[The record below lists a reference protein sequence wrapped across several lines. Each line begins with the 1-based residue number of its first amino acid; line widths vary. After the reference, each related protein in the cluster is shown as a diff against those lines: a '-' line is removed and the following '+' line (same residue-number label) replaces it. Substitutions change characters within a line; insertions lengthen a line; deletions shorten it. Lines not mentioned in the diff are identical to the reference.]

1 MAKTQTLQ
9 TALSRTGD
17 RIAYKKH
24 SFVYNISKY
33 RILYLMAL
41 PAIIGFFIFQYIPAI
56 GGWFVAFTRYDI
68 IDGFYNSPWVG
79 FKWFI
84 QFVNDPFFFRLIRN
98 TFLISFYSLIFGF
111 PAPILLAI
119 LLNEIK
125 SNGFKRTTQTITY
138 LPHFVST
145 VIVVGILYNFFGYSG
160 IINSFLG
167 SFGIDP
173 VDFVGSARW
182 FRPLY
187 IGSGIWQ
194 GVGWGSILYLAALT
208 GVDPQLYEA
217 AIIDGANRFRRIWHI
232 TLPGIAPVVTVL
244 LILRLSDLLSVGF
257 EKVYL
262 MYNPGIYDVA
272 DVIQTYV
279 YRRGIQGLDFSYAGA
294 VGLFNAMVGLVLL
307 IAANYISRSVSE
319 HSLW

>member
-1 MAKTQTLQ
+1 MQ
-9 TALSRTGD
+9 
-17 RIAYKKH
+17 
-24 SFVYNISKY
+24 NISKF

-41 PAIIGFFIFQYIPAI
+41 PAIVGFAIFQYVPSIGGFFIS
-56 GGWFVAFTRYDI
+56 FTRYDI
-68 IDGFYNSPWVG
+68 IDGFFRSPWVG

-84 QFVNDPFFFRLIRN
+84 QFVHDPFFFRLIRN
-98 TFLISFYSLIFGF
+98 TFIISFYSLIFGF
-111 PAPILLAI
+111 PAPIILAI
-119 LLNEIK
+119 LLNEIR
-125 SNGFKRTTQTITY
+125 SSGFKRTTQTITY
-138 LPHFVST
+138 LPHFIST
-145 VIVVGILYNFFGYSG
+145 VIIVGIIYNFFGYTG
-160 IINSFLG
+160 IVNQLLSYLNIG
-167 SFGIDP
+167 PID
-173 VDFVGSARW
+173 FTGSARW

-208 GVDPQLYEA
+208 GIDPQLYEA
-217 AIIDGANRFRRIWHI
+217 ATIDGASRFRKIWHI
-232 TLPGIAPVVTVL
+232 TLPGISPVVTVL

-262 MYNPGIYDVA
+262 MYSPGIYDVA

-279 YRRGIQGLDFSYAGA
+279 YRRGIEGMDFSYAGA
-294 VGLFNAMVGLVLL
+294 VGLFNAMVGLILL